1 MNECEDCDRLDC
13 RDRGCIA
20 STQSPGY
27 TIRPRETTTRS
38 RDLDCHGGPWKLED
52 LPELKNGGQLN
63 VTCYYPD
70 EFYIFLTWEEPE
82 TDEEYAARMIKL
94 DKAESRKKQAAIK
107 NKIKNAEKKA
117 LKQLVDQAKSK
128 LNKDEL
134 DALIKSL
141 KN

>member
-38 RDLDCHGGPWKLED
+38 RDLHCDGGPWKLED

-63 VTCYYPD
+63 VTYYYD
-70 EFYIFLTWEEPE
+70 DMYVFLTWEEPE